1 MILIPAKELRDR
13 DHRTMRVNLRVGK
26 RFGESGYDEDEAP
39 RRRMLPRLRTGKR
52 FYHTEH
58 LTPTTLPQN
67 TDTDFDKTPLE
78 LIKVINK
85 REIHNPKRRLRL
97 VVRPGKRSFENQ
109 DPLQY
114 YNDRRDEN
122 MQDIKRSTE
131 FLLRPR
137 VGKLDKNF
145 QMRSVDK
152 RNDPKAT
159 DLWFGPRIGRSS
171 DETFEGIPW
180 NYVIFNANN
189 IPKTPMFK
197 GSNDLE
203 EPLNDETVE

>member
-1 MILIPAKELRDR
+1 MRYHCGLNVALVLLGFCLFLEVVVGGYSDTLLPAKELRDR

-26 RFGESGYDEDEAP
+26 RFGESGYDEDE
-39 RRRMLPRLRTGKR
+39 
-52 FYHTEH
+52 
-58 LTPTTLPQN
+58 
-67 TDTDFDKTPLE
+67 
-78 LIKVINK
+78 VINK